1 MRSVPDFQFFFN
13 FWHCKTSENNQ
24 TWWLGNK
31 LAKLRRHASR
41 VHFASNNFGPIHLVL
56 EHFRLYTLGFEHVS
70 HLVHLHVGQHARL
83 HVCKF
88 FSLIFFGLI
97 ICLPLPGQFQSIR
110 YPRINKQYHISWKCK
125 DLVTQFCCQPP
136 CLPCQQTHTFTNA
149 SQHHY
154 PDLCGHH
161 THPVLC
167 LRWYPIKR
175 TNMYLK

>member
-1 MRSVPDFQFFFN
+1 MCNDNLFSN
-13 FWHCKTSENNQ
+13 CK
-24 TWWLGNK
+24 NK
-31 LAKLRRHASR
+31 LAKLRTHSSR
-41 VHFASNNFGPIHLVL
+41 LHFASNNFGPIHFIL

-83 HVCKF
+83 HVCNF

-97 ICLPLPGQFQSIR
+97 ICLPLLPGQFQSIR

-125 DLVTQFCCQPP
+125 DLVTQFGCQPP